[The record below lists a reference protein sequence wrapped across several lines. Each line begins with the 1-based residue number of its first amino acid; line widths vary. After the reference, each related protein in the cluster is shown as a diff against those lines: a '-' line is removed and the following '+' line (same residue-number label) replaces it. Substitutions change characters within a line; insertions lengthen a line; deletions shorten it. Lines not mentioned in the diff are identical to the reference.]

1 MSLEGEKMYKILIVD
16 DESIE
21 RKAIRYI
28 IENSHLNIAEI
39 EEASNGQEAVSK
51 AEVFEPNIT
60 FLDIKMPGLSGIEAA
75 KILKKANSENM
86 IIFLTAFDEF
96 EFAQEAIKIGVED
109 FIIKPATNERI
120 LEVLN
125 KTIDK
130 LDKLKQIHIDKKD
143 MEDKL
148 SKITKYLE
156 REFVS
161 SVVLGEIDEE
171 QAKDYLNFIM
181 AEFKRG
187 FGMVIQLKFYKEDG
201 MPPLQQ
207 NMIQRR
213 FVEKISSILEKSKIR
228 YLMNYFR
235 YRVYILVYGY
245 PENEKDFCAAMIGDE
260 LQKLA
265 KKMGEQFDTQINIG
279 IGNEYH
285 KISELWKSFSQAKV
299 ACENTMVLLEET
311 EDLQNY
317 KADSLEIKEKKLC
330 ESILDCNEQ
339 EAIAIVDDILDNI
352 IYSSNDINE
361 VRLKL
366 YEFLVLLNKSLNSNR
381 NMRNKIPE
389 NLFDDLKNICCKA
402 DGKMYVQEYLS
413 KVMEEINQLKADKT
427 GLMLEKAKKYIHQH
441 YNQDISLDDIASMS
455 GFSTYYFC
463 KMFKKYYHVSFT
475 DYLTSLRIKH
485 AKELLQNP
493 DLSIKEITEMIGYL
507 DSNYFTRVFKKYE
520 GLTPTEYRQIN
531 MLR

>member
-1 MSLEGEKMYKILIVD
+1 
-16 DESIE
+16 
-21 RKAIRYI
+21 
-28 IENSHLNIAEI
+28 
-39 EEASNGQEAVSK
+39 
-51 AEVFEPNIT
+51 
-60 FLDIKMPGLSGIEAA
+60 
-75 KILKKANSENM
+75 
-86 IIFLTAFDEF
+86 
-96 EFAQEAIKIGVED
+96 
-109 FIIKPATNERI
+109 
-120 LEVLN
+120 
-125 KTIDK
+125 
-130 LDKLKQIHIDKKD
+130 
-143 MEDKL
+143 
-148 SKITKYLE
+148 
-156 REFVS
+156 
-161 SVVLGEIDEE
+161 
-171 QAKDYLNFIM
+171 
-181 AEFKRG
+181 
-187 FGMVIQLKFYKEDG
+187 
-201 MPPLQQ
+201 
-207 NMIQRR
+207 
-213 FVEKISSILEKSKIR
+213 
-228 YLMNYFR
+228 
-235 YRVYILVYGY
+235 LVYGY

-265 KKMGEQFDTQINIG
+265 KKMGEQFDAQINIG

-413 KVMEEINQLKADKT
+413 KVMEKINQLKADKT